1 MISITYAKEANTRN
15 SDASES
21 YNKGRLMMEAYLARI
36 KADRSTKE
44 KLSAMVDA
52 KTNKITRYI

>member
-1 MISITYAKEANTRN
+1 MIENAKEANTRN

-44 KLSAMVDA
+44 KLSALVDA

>member
-1 MISITYAKEANTRN
+1 MIKSTKEANTRH
-15 SDASES
+15 SDALES
-21 YNKGRLMMEAYLARI
+21 YDKGRLMMEAYLARI
-36 KADRSTKE
+36 KANKSINQ

>member
-1 MISITYAKEANTRN
+1 MIENAKEANTRHY
-15 SDASES
+15 DASES